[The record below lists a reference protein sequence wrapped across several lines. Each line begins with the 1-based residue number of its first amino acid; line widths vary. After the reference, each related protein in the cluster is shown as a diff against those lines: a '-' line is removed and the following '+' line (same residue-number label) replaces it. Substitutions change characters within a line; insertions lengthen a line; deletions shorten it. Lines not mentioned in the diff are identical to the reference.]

1 MASRDDLLAALTL
14 RPFASRAQV
23 ADILGVGEDELDE
36 PLAAATAEGA
46 VADLGGTYGVT
57 RDAGEAVTALYA
69 TRYAEARAG
78 ESAAAALDDFER
90 VNTALLSVLTDWQ
103 TIEVAGERVPNDH
116 SDPAYDEEILTRL
129 DQILTRVGRAL
140 APIAAE
146 DALVERFLA
155 RLADALELAEAGE
168 RRFVSDVEVESF
180 HNIWFQLHEH
190 LLRMLGRERSE

>member
-1 MASRDDLLAALTL
+1 MASQDDLFVALTL

-23 ADILGVGEDELDE
+23 ADILGVAE
-36 PLAAATAEGA
+36 PQLEEPIAAAVAAGA
-46 VADLGGTYGVT
+46 VADLGGTYGLT
-57 RDAGEAVTALYA
+57 RDAGEAVGVLYA
-69 TRYAEARAG
+69 DRYAEARAG
-78 ESAAAALDDFER
+78 EAAAAALDDFER
-90 VNTALLSVLTDWQ
+90 VNTALLAALTDWQ
-103 TIEVAGERVPNDH
+103 TIELAGERVPTDH

-129 DQILTRVGRAL
+129 DQILTRVARAL

-155 RLADALELAEAGE
+155 RLAVALEQAEAGE

-180 HNIWFQLHEH
+180 HNVWFQLHEH